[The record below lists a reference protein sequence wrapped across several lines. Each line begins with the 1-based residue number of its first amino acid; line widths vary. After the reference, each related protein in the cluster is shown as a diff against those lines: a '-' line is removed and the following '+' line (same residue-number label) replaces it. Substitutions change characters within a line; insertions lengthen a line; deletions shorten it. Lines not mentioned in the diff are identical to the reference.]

1 MSLLPSSPLTPKTT
15 YVGDRFIPC
24 RNTDKWDIQFNIN
37 EVCVKNNNFYTL
49 SLSLLYYSL
58 AFFASLE

>member
-37 EVCVKNNNFYTL
+37 EVCVKNNNFYTF
-49 SLSLLYYSL
+49 SLSPVLFTH
-58 AFFASLE
+58 FFASLE